1 LVLSAKALRA
11 ATVSR
16 PPQAWPD
23 RLCPGGGG
31 NRSIARYV
39 ALHIISAIAPAAG
52 RFFRLDRP
60 TAIRR
65 RQLYGF
71 DIECEFMIA
80 RLWHEA

>member
-16 PPQAWPD
+16 PPQASPD
-23 RLCPGGGG
+23 RLCPGGT
-31 NRSIARYV
+31 IARYV
-39 ALHIISAIAPAAG
+39 ALHIISANAPDDG

-60 TAIRR
+60 AAIRR
-65 RQLYGF
+65 RRLYGS
-71 DIECEFMIA
+71 DIEREFMIA